1 MNLKRIIIKGDF
13 AHFKIPA
20 RSKIQLTYEI
30 PPISTVVGILQNI
43 YGMEIDDFTL
53 GYFINY
59 TTKHKEAMTIYKE
72 LDLSENS
79 HKSKKRFITDLCIV
93 EFLYNIELVIYTDID
108 REIELKEPLVLGKT
122 NCLAS
127 ISEITNIDLI
137 DKEGYGYN
145 QYTSKN
151 IGNGQIR
158 RINTLTSYNENT
170 DMYDIKS
177 ELVRE
182 NIEFKYDKNYDN
194 DLERNIYLWNWRGGK
209 ISGID

>member
-1 MNLKRIIIKGDF
+1 MNLNRIIIKGDF

-43 YGMEIDDFTL
+43 YGMDIDDFIL
-53 GYFINY
+53 GYSINY
-59 TTKHKEAMTIYKE
+59 DTKHKEAMTIYKE

-79 HKSKKRFITDLCIV
+79 PNSKKRFITDLCIV
-93 EFLYNIELVIYTDID
+93 EYLYGVELVIYTDINK
-108 REIELKEPLVLGKT
+108 EIELKEPLVLGKT

-127 ISEITNIDLI
+127 ICEIKKVDLT
-137 DKEGYGYN
+137 DENGEGYR
-145 QYTSKN
+145 QYTQKD
-151 IGNGQIR
+151 IGTGQIR

-182 NIEFKYDKNYDN
+182 NMEFKYNKNFDK
-194 DLERNIYLWNWRGGK
+194 DLGQNIYLWNWKGGK